1 VYLDGAANAEMKQT
15 MRRKIDSYVKRAKEI
30 MEIVKNGRIK
40 KKVVVDD
47 ADIEPRLLMQK
58 FESL

>member
-1 VYLDGAANAEMKQT
+1 MYLDGAANAEMKQT